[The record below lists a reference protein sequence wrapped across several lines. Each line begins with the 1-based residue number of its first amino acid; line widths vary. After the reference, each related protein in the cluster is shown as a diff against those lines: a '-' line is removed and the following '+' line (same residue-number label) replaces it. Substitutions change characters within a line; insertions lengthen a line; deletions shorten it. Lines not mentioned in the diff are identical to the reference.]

1 MVNFWEN
8 SVFKL
13 IEWLDDPVLCRL
25 ASRSFDL
32 VLNESYSVMDSRL
45 SANVR
50 LFYRQRFFALVY
62 QKLRE
67 KFDSADHKQ
76 NRPFYMMSVLNMV
89 MHLPKDLVQKQ
100 IQSVRLA

>member
-1 MVNFWEN
+1 M
-8 SVFKL
+8 
-13 IEWLDDPVLCRL
+13 CRL

-32 VLNESYSVMDSRL
+32 VLNETYPVMDSKK
-45 SANVR
+45 SANIR
-50 LFYRQRFFALVY
+50 LFYRQRFFAQVY

-67 KFDSADHKQ
+67 RFESSERKE

-100 IQSVRLA
+100 IQSVSFV